1 MMKNLILTLTIIP
14 FLFSCENQS
23 GSKIDDSPLS
33 GTISEIDERNN
44 LVNKFVDAYENAD
57 PSVAL
62 SLYDENAIVHVNDS
76 ELNPVEMINAF
87 MDGHVYY
94 DGIKNIDRNTTT
106 MFYNNGEVYTNYW
119 YTWNGTN
126 RQTGELLVVRGY
138 AWFKWEG
145 MKVVESYNAFDPT
158 EYNKAF
164 IE

>member
-1 MMKNLILTLTIIP
+1 MKNLILSVITIT
-14 FLFSCENQS
+14 FLMSCENQS
-23 GSKIDDSPLS
+23 GLKIDDSPLS

-57 PSVAL
+57 PSVAQNP
-62 SLYDENAIVHVNDS
+62 YHENAIDHINDT

-94 DGIKNIDRNTTT
+94 DGIKNIERNTTT
-106 MFYNNGEVYTNYW
+106 MFYNNGEIYTNYW

-126 RQTGELLVVRGY
+126 KQTGELLVARGY
-138 AWFKWEG
+138 AWFKWDG
-145 MKVVESYNAFDPT
+145 MKVIESYNAFDPT

-164 IE
+164 VE

>member
-1 MMKNLILTLTIIP
+1 MKNLILTLAIIP

-23 GSKIDDSPLS
+23 ASKIDDSPLS

-62 SLYDENAIVHVNDS
+62 SLYDENAIVHVNY
-76 ELNPVEMINAF
+76 E
-87 MDGHVYY
+87 
-94 DGIKNIDRNTTT
+94 GIKNIDRNTTT

-126 RQTGELLVVRGY
+126 RQTGELLVARGY